1 VVKVCPG
8 KKSSGILK
16 REAEMVKTSTNSAKS
31 VLFADNDALLLE
43 AVGDFL
49 RASGFEVHLAQD
61 GLRALEIC
69 RKNVPDFVILDIV
82 MPRIDGARVCWFIRQ
97 DPKIKD
103 TPIIVFSSLSGQDFR
118 NFPQLSADAYVAKG
132 PLPIACDNLIQAI
145 RRIEGQGRQ
154 STAADSGIIGYNQV
168 RPRKMIQEML
178 DERRHYA
185 NVLRAL
191 GAGVVELDPTGRISL
206 ANPGACR
213 ILKAKE
219 VQLVGE
225 NLTSFI
231 SPQDR
236 KALQDL
242 FAEFAKAA
250 EPQRCRI
257 TVHLGDASVPL
268 QVCAIMEGR
277 DCESILVILESAE
290 TGS

>member
-1 VVKVCPG
+1 MKTP
-8 KKSSGILK
+8 
-16 REAEMVKTSTNSAKS
+16 ETSTPTSKS
-31 VLFADNDALLLE
+31 VLFADNDQLLLE

-49 RASGFEVHLAQD
+49 RASGYQVYLAHD
-61 GLRALEIC
+61 GLEALEIC
-69 RKNVPDFVILDIV
+69 RRERPNFVILDIV

-97 DPKIKD
+97 DSKLRD

-132 PLPIACDNLIQAI
+132 PLPISCENIIQAI
-145 RRIEGQGRQ
+145 RKIEGEGRQ
-154 STAADSGIIGYNQV
+154 SSAADSGIIGYNQV

-178 DERRHYA
+178 DERRHFA

-191 GAGVVELDPTGRISL
+191 GAGVLELDPTGRIAM
-206 ANPGACR
+206 ANPGACK

-225 NLTSFI
+225 QVTSFI
-231 SPQDR
+231 SPHDR

-242 FAEFAKAA
+242 FAEFAKAT

-257 TVHLGDASVPL
+257 SVHLGDKSVPL

-277 DCESILVILESAE
+277 ECESILVIIESAE
-290 TGS
+290 LIP

>member
-1 VVKVCPG
+1 
-8 KKSSGILK
+8 
-16 REAEMVKTSTNSAKS
+16 MKTPAGSPTPARS
-31 VLFADNDALLLE
+31 VLFADNDLLLLE

-61 GLRALEIC
+61 GLQALEIC
-69 RKNVPDFVILDIV
+69 RKAKPNFVILDIV
-82 MPRIDGARVCWFIRQ
+82 MPRIDGARLCWFIRQ
-97 DPKIKD
+97 DPKLRD

-132 PLPIACDNLIQAI
+132 PLPIACEHIIQAI
-145 RRIEGQGRQ
+145 RKLEGEGRQ
-154 STAADSGIIGYNQV
+154 TSSVDSGIIGYNHV

-178 DERRHYA
+178 EERRHYA

-191 GAGVVELDPTGRISL
+191 GAGVLELDPTGRIAM

-219 VQLVGE
+219 VHLVGE
-225 NLTSFI
+225 PLTAFV

-242 FAEFAKAA
+242 FAEFAKAT

-257 TVHLGDASVPL
+257 NAHVGDGSMPL
-268 QVCAIMEGR
+268 QICAIIEGKE
-277 DCESILVILESAE
+277 CESILVIIESADLIA
-290 TGS
+290 

>member
-1 VVKVCPG
+1 
-8 KKSSGILK
+8 
-16 REAEMVKTSTNSAKS
+16 MKTPPRSTPSQKS
-31 VLFADNDALLLE
+31 VLFADNDLLLSE

-49 RASGFEVHLAQD
+49 RASGFQVYLAQD
-61 GLRALEIC
+61 GLAALEIC
-69 RKNVPDFVILDIV
+69 RKEKPNFVILDIV

-97 DPKIKD
+97 DPKLKD

-132 PLPIACDNLIQAI
+132 PLPIACEHIIQAI
-145 RRIEGQGRQ
+145 RRIEGEGRQ
-154 STAADSGIIGYNQV
+154 SQTEDSGIIGYSRV

-185 NVLRAL
+185 NVLRSL
-191 GAGVVELDPTGRISL
+191 GAGVLELDPTGRIAM

-225 NLTSFI
+225 SLGSFI

-242 FAEFAKAA
+242 FAEFTKVT

-257 TVHLGDASVPL
+257 DVHLGDGCVPL
-268 QVCAIMEGR
+268 QVCAIMEGKE
-277 DCESILVILESAE
+277 CESILVIIEATDLVP
-290 TGS
+290 

>member
-1 VVKVCPG
+1 
-8 KKSSGILK
+8 
-16 REAEMVKTSTNSAKS
+16 MKTPSHQAASAKS
-31 VLFADNDALLLE
+31 VLFADNDLLLLE

-49 RASGFEVHLAQD
+49 RASGFQVFLAQD
-61 GLRALEIC
+61 GLQALETC
-69 RKNVPDFVILDIV
+69 RKEKPNFVILDIV

-97 DPKIKD
+97 DPKLRD

-132 PLPIACDNLIQAI
+132 PLPIACEHIIQAI
-145 RRIEGQGRQ
+145 RKIEGEGRQ
-154 STAADSGIIGYNQV
+154 SAATDSGIIGYNHV

-178 DERRHYA
+178 DERRHHA

-191 GAGVVELDPTGRISL
+191 GAGVVELDPTGRIAM
-206 ANPGACR
+206 ANPGACK

-219 VQLVGE
+219 VHLVGE
-225 NLTSFI
+225 PLTSFI
-231 SPQDR
+231 SLQDR

-242 FAEFAKAA
+242 FAEFAKAT

-257 TVHLGDASVPL
+257 NVQLGDGRVPL

-277 DCESILVILESAE
+277 ECESILVIIESAE
-290 TGS
+290 LVS

>member
-1 VVKVCPG
+1 
-8 KKSSGILK
+8 
-16 REAEMVKTSTNSAKS
+16 MKTPPSPSAPAKS
-31 VLFADNDALLLE
+31 VLFADNDLLLLE

-49 RASGFEVHLAQD
+49 RASGFQVFLAQD
-61 GLRALEIC
+61 GLQALEIC
-69 RKNVPDFVILDIV
+69 RKEKPNFVILDIV

-97 DPKIKD
+97 DPKLRD

-118 NFPQLSADAYVAKG
+118 NFPQLSGDAYVAKG
-132 PLPIACDNLIQAI
+132 PLPIACEHIIQAI
-145 RRIEGQGRQ
+145 RKIEGEGRQ
-154 STAADSGIIGYNQV
+154 SSAADSGIIGYNHV

-185 NVLRAL
+185 NVLRSL
-191 GAGVVELDPTGRISL
+191 GAGVLELDPTGRIAM

-225 NLTSFI
+225 PLASFI
-231 SPQDR
+231 SLQDR

-242 FAEFAKAA
+242 FAEFAKTT

-257 TVHLGDASVPL
+257 NVHFGDGSAPL
-268 QVCAIMEGR
+268 QVCAIMEGKE
-277 DCESILVILESAE
+277 CESILVIIESE
-290 TGS
+290 ELGS